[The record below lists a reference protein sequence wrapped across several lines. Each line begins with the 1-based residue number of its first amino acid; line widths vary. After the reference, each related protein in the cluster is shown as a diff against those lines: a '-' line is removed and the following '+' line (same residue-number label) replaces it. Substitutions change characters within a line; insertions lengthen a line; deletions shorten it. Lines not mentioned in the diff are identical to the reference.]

1 MTFSSTFPPSG
12 QSNYERYSDK
22 GLAGQLSGMGSKLV
36 VPALNNVATVDTVT
50 ITPPAT
56 VDNSATYSIT
66 LVAAAASGSKN
77 LTVEFT
83 TDGSATTAELGA
95 GLYAAMIA
103 DAEFYSI
110 VNASLNS
117 GTGVIT
123 LTARAVGTVLTVTS
137 NSSATTNDLN
147 IARTAGSA
155 TAIIPFGRFVGRQSS
170 YYRDPVTGFS
180 AMNLVSNA
188 SNFSDYGITLL
199 SQATE
204 QVGLYNQAQEGYAF
218 GRTMDVLKKTG
229 TYRGVWI
236 ETVESNLAIGA
247 NPRIEVT
254 AGNEGKL
261 TANTSGTVNIFS
273 LVTVISA
280 TQQAFGKN
288 ITLCQVNF

>member
-12 QSNYERYSDK
+12 QGNYERYMSPA
-22 GLAGQLSGMGSKLV
+22 LAGMMSGMGSKIV

-56 VDNSATYSIT
+56 VDNSTAYSIT

-77 LTVEFT
+77 LTVSFT

-95 GLYAAMIA
+95 GLYAAIIA
-103 DAEFYSI
+103 DPEFYSI
-110 VNASLNS
+110 VDAALNT
-117 GTGVIT
+117 GTSVIT
-123 LTARAVGTVLTVTS
+123 LSARAVGTLLTVTS
-137 NSSATTNDLN
+137 NSAATTNDLT

-155 TAIIPFGRFVGRQSS
+155 NAIIPFGRFVGRQSS

-180 AMNLVSNA
+180 AMNLVSHA

-204 QVGLYNQAQEGYAF
+204 QVGLYNQTQDGYAF
-218 GRTMDVLKKTG
+218 GRTMEVLKKTG

-247 NPRIEVT
+247 SARIEVT

-261 TANTSGTVNIFS
+261 TANTSGTVNISS